1 MAATKYKVLVGLNY
15 PPNNRRA
22 EVGDV
27 VSDLPDFAVN
37 KLLKAGVIE
46 EVKTKA
52 EKAKEPEKDT
62 EEVIVTHVAANTDDG
77 VKVTE
82 EKVEL

>member
-1 MAATKYKVLVGLNY
+1 MAQKTKYKVLVGLNY

-27 VSDLPDFAVN
+27 VTDLPDFAVS

-46 EVKTKA
+46 EVGS
-52 EKAKEPEKDT
+52 EKPKEEILVEHIVAT
-62 EEVIVTHVAANTDDG
+62 EDEVV
-77 VKVTE
+77 VKE
-82 EKVEL
+82 EKVERNA